1 MRNYLYKERELR
13 LVELEQLMAEREARL
28 RNGQTD
34 SESSRIED
42 RIRSL
47 MSPGIGCKAGQKLGK
62 RPVSN
67 QGTLNQRIIAQS
79 PGSSRFYGL
88 DFVKAV
94 YSDRTG
100 QEQEDWTREF

>member
-1 MRNYLYKERELR
+1 MPSIWKERELR
-13 LVELEQLMAEREARL
+13 LLDIDQHMAERDARL
-28 RNGQTD
+28 RGCTD
-34 SESSRIED
+34 SESVAEES

-47 MSPGIGCKAGQKLGK
+47 MMPGIGCKAGQKLGK

-67 QGTLNQRIIAQS
+67 QGTLNQRIIAAS